1 MIYTTDPT
9 IEVQTERMM
18 YTTDPTIGVQTERID
33 DIPLLLYLLIQMEVQ
48 ESIDAAYTPHGNHEG
63 LSIGWLAVIWL
74 TYIVSAADHR
84 MVTVQEWVIQRREA
98 LEQLIGQPIRET
110 DFTDDRL
117 ANVLRYLSYD
127 DVWHL
132 VEAAIS
138 RRTIRVYNLEPTTVR
153 LDATVGQVYHDADAH
168 PLFNVGRTKDGDY
181 DVQFKLMLGALDPMG
196 LPVAVDVVSG
206 EQADD
211 PLYVPVYQRIRQTL
225 GRSGL
230 LYISDS
236 KGGALETRATMQL
249 GGDFYL
255 VPLAMVG
262 DTPALLEEQLARLWA
277 GEVEL
282 TPVYLPEDL
291 PEDPEQAPDPDLAL
305 AQGFEV
311 TVERTAEVDG
321 QTVTWQERGLVVQST
336 AYAEAQRQ
344 ALARRLR
351 QAEAELLALTPPP
364 GRGKRQFREEAELQ
378 AAVEQIVAHY
388 RVTGLLDITWERQAT
403 SRHVRGY
410 GGRPARVETTVRYQV
425 HVTRNEAAIEAAER
439 RLGWRL
445 YATNSPAEQLPL
457 SQAVLA
463 YRDQYL
469 VEGNFARLN
478 GRRIGLLP
486 LYVQRDDHALGLIRL
501 LTIALRLLVTL
512 EFVVRR
518 ALAEQQRTLSGVYA
532 GNPKRCTARPT
543 AELLLEAFADITLT
557 TIRQP
562 DGRVSRHLTPLT
574 GVQETILGLLGLSPA
589 IYIDLLWPEEA
600 ARMGAVA

>member
-9 IEVQTERMM
+9 IEVQTER
-18 YTTDPTIGVQTERID
+18 ID
-33 DIPLLLYLLIQMEVQ
+33 DIPLLLRILIQMGVQ
-48 ESIDAAYTPHGNHEG
+48 ESIDAVYIPHDNHAG

-74 TYIVSAADHR
+74 AYIVSACDHR
-84 MVTVQEWVIQRREA
+84 MVTVREWVMQRREA

-117 ANVLRYLSYD
+117 ADVLRYLSYHH
-127 DVWHL
+127 VWHL

-138 RRTIRVYNLEPTTVR
+138 ARTIRVYNLEPTTVR
-153 LDATVGQVYHDADAH
+153 LDATVGQVYHDADEH
-168 PLFNVGRTKDGDY
+168 TLFEVGRTKAGDY
-181 DVQFKLMLGALDPMG
+181 AVQFKLMLGTLDPMSM
-196 LPVAVDVVSG
+196 PVAVDVVSG
-206 EQADD
+206 ERADD
-211 PLYVPVYQRIRQTL
+211 PLYVPAYQRIRQML

-236 KGGALETRATMQL
+236 KGGALETRATMQV
-249 GGDFYL
+249 GDDFYL

-262 DTPALLEEQLARLWA
+262 DTPELLETQLARLWA

-282 TPVYLPEDL
+282 TAVYLPEDL
-291 PEDPEQAPDPDLAL
+291 PDDPEQAPDPDLAL
-305 AQGFEV
+305 AYGFEV
-311 TVERTAEVDG
+311 TVERSAEVDG
-321 QTVTWQERGLVVQST
+321 QTVTWQERVLVVQST

-364 GRGKRQFREEAELQ
+364 GRGKRQFREEADLRV
-378 AAVEQIVAHY
+378 AVEGIVARY
-388 RVTGLLDITWERQAT
+388 RVAGLLDITWERQE
-403 SRHVRGY
+403 SQRHVRDY
-410 GGRPARVETTVRYQV
+410 GGRPARIETKVRYQV
-425 HVTRNEAAIEAAER
+425 HVARNEAAIGEAER

-457 SQAVLA
+457 ARAVLA

-469 VEGNFARLN
+469 VEGSFARLN
-478 GRRIGLLP
+478 GRRIGWLP

-501 LTIALRLLVTL
+501 LTIALRVLVAL

-532 GNPKRCTARPT
+532 GNPKRRTARPT

-557 TIRQP
+557 TVRQP

-589 IYIDLLWPEEA
+589 IYTDLLWPGEEV
-600 ARMGAVA
+600 RLGAVA